1 MSIILLSNQSLV
13 SIEGQDNF
21 HFIQGLITNDIEL
34 ARERLIYSAMLN
46 STGRFF
52 CDFFIFSQPSKKFN
66 NEGLS
71 DIFIDVNKAN
81 LENLIAKLKSYILRQ
96 KIEIKD
102 NWQILVLQILPPIH
116 DFAKTQ
122 LTQNI
127 SKEDKPLDLENI
139 SCDIEKSSQL
149 LLEFCR
155 KKNIEVQINK
165 DPRCYSMG
173 KRAYLFLPDNDKDQL
188 MADLKPLLHKD
199 DNALYHY
206 QRIMS
211 LIPEGY
217 EDLKQEKSIIN
228 NYNFD
233 SLQAISYNK
242 GCYIGQELV
251 ARTHNLGVVRKIL
264 IAGELAVKSND
275 LPEFLAVNNGES
287 LQKHWKNLPIYQ
299 QLNYGNMPSKVEI
312 GKTLSVVVF
321 NGNIYLLML
330 LEIPLNL
337 IDNNVEKNLALN
349 IANNNFRND
358 LSESSITIADLPI
371 KIIQ

>member
-1 MSIILLSNQSLV
+1 MSIILLSKQSLF

-21 HFIQGLITNDIEL
+21 RFIQGLITNDIEL
-34 ARERLIYSAMLN
+34 AREQLIYSAMLN
-46 STGRFF
+46 SSGRFF
-52 CDFFIFSQPSKKFN
+52 CDFFIFSQLSKKFS

-81 LENLIAKLKSYILRQ
+81 LENLIAKLKSYLLRQ

-122 LTQNI
+122 LTENI

-139 SCDIEKSSQL
+139 SCNIEKSSQL

-155 KKNIEVQINK
+155 KKNIEVQISN

-188 MADLKPLLHKD
+188 IADLKPLLHKED
-199 DNALYHY
+199 ALYHY

-264 IAGELAVKSND
+264 IAGELAVKPND
-275 LPEFLAVNNGES
+275 LPEFLAVNQGES

-299 QLNYGNMPSKVEI
+299 QVNYGNMSSKVEI
-312 GKTLSVVVF
+312 GKTLSAVIF

-330 LEIPLNL
+330 LEIPLDL

>member
-21 HFIQGLITNDIEL
+21 RFIQGLITNDIEL
-34 ARERLIYSAMLN
+34 ARDQLVYSAMLN
-46 STGRFF
+46 SLGRFF
-52 CDFFIFSQPSKKFN
+52 CDFFIFSRLSKKFS
-66 NEGLS
+66 NEGLR
-71 DIFIDVNKAN
+71 DVFIDVNRAN
-81 LENLIAKLKSYILRQ
+81 LGHLIAKLKSYLLRQ

-122 LTQNI
+122 LTENN
-127 SKEDKPLDLENI
+127 SKENRSLDFENI
-139 SCDIEKSSQL
+139 SYNIEKSSQL
-149 LLEFCR
+149 LLEFCK
-155 KKNIEVQINK
+155 KKNIEVQISN
-165 DPRCYSMG
+165 DPRCYAMG
-173 KRAYLFLPDNDKDQL
+173 KRAYLFLPDNDKEQL
-188 MADLKPLLHKD
+188 MADLEPLLNKE
-199 DNALYHY
+199 ALYHY

-264 IAGELAVKSND
+264 IAGEISVKPND
-275 LPEFLAVNNGES
+275 LPEFLAVNQGES

-299 QLNYGNMPSKVEI
+299 QINYGNMSSKVEI
-312 GKTLSVVVF
+312 GKTLSVVIL
-321 NGNIYLLML
+321 NGTIYLLML
-330 LEIPLNL
+330 LEIPLDL